1 MLSHEQLTAYLKR
14 IGFPP
19 EGQEALLANGPSL
32 ELLQKIQALQL
43 TSIPYENLSLHWR
56 PIQVDLSKGTPTV
69 AETVTETNTA
79 SADDA
84 QAERHQQKPT
94 FLSPPFGLSSEALFH
109 KLVVRCRGE
118 YCLELNS
125 LLGEAL
131 QALGFEVVRTK
142 AQIVI
147 EFDRLSERLEREA
160 EGTLS
165 DQDIHTLESF
175 APAAGW
181 ETHQMLLV
189 RIPGTLS
196 LVKQQYL
203 VDVGLAKYSILDP
216 IELMSATNT
225 SSDQVQDQDLSVGR
239 GVMGKEFRLSRAHDQ
254 ATRGDEDE
262 ITNNRW
268 NLSVRTHGSRI
279 WFPYYTFLAQE
290 ADVTELDMIHY
301 YMSRTTTSTTST
313 SPTEPFATMPM
324 RMSLVRSDRDAD
336 ADGDGDSGDDEL
348 AGGQVSLQGMRLTIE
363 RWHSK
368 KREYE
373 KELVEAKDEGEQRE
387 FFRTH
392 FGIEGYTEGAVLVL
406 AKDEE
411 NTIDSW

>member
-84 QAERHQQKPT
+84 QAEHHQQKPT
-94 FLSPPFGLSSEALFH
+94 FFSPPFGLSSEALFH
-109 KLVVRCRGE
+109 KLVVGCRGG

-125 LLGEAL
+125 LLGEVL

-147 EFDRLSERLEREA
+147 EFDRLS
-160 EGTLS
+160 
-165 DQDIHTLESF
+165 D
-175 APAAGW
+175 
-181 ETHQMLLV
+181 
-189 RIPGTLS
+189 

-216 IELMSATNT
+216 IELVSATNT

-239 GVMGKEFRLSRAHDQ
+239 GVMGKEFRLFRAHDQ

-268 NLSVRTHGSRI
+268 NLSVRTHGSRT

-301 YMSRTTTSTTST
+301 YMSRTTTST

-373 KELVEAKDEGEQRE
+373 KEVVEAKDEGEQRE